1 MILYCSIFTDL
12 LPSPKVTQLY
22 ASVWN
27 VSIQPFPP
35 GQPLFAWILALD
47 VLVLQ
52 PLSLLQAAPA
62 KTSSGAYL
70 APWSMLATADTL
82 SLVCPG
88 GVTASKV
95 SSSNQNQTLGS
106 AASPVN
112 LPSDLPSVFRSGIRN
127 LTIQV
132 RTSVGL
138 TFNISS
144 VNPFDRFDCFG
155 CNLAMIV
162 LDEILPCNR

>member
-1 MILYCSIFTDL
+1 MNSKTLIIFCFYISYFDVTSHP
-12 LPSPKVTQLY
+12 PSPLQVTQL
-22 ASVWN
+22 ASVWGA
-27 VSIQPFPP
+27 SGQPFST
-35 GQPLFAWILALD
+35 GQSLIAWILALD
-47 VLVLQ
+47 VLVTQ

-70 APWSMLATADTL
+70 APWSMLATADTF

-88 GVTASKV
+88 GVTAFKV

-106 AASPVN
+106 AASPVD

-132 RTSVGL
+132 CL
-138 TFNISS
+138 LLI
-144 VNPFDRFDCFG
+144 
-155 CNLAMIV
+155 
-162 LDEILPCNR
+162 